1 MGSPS
6 PPYYEWRWFSIRRD
20 DDDNEKLVFD
30 AARCIKGDPLVC
42 ERATLK
48 CKANLKL
55 LSWGQRSSFVF
66 SICVFFSQIVGKSEE
81 K

>member
-48 CKANLKL
+48 CKANLML
-55 LSWGQRSSFVF
+55 LSRVKDRHLF
-66 SICVFFSQIVGKSEE
+66 SQFAFFSQIVGKSEE